1 MNLIE
6 VENPRNK
13 FDLIRH
19 EYTYEREMQKYET
32 FTSDEIC
39 IANLVLYKNYML
51 RNTDAMNKFS
61 FIVGQFRDIEIQ
73 LNEQYKLMFTVVLD
87 LKHHLADHI
96 YLIDGYQINN
106 PA

>member
-6 VENPRNK
+6 VKNPRNK

-19 EYTYEREMQKYET
+19 EDTYEREMQKYET

-51 RNTDAMNKFS
+51 RNADAINEFS
-61 FIVGQFRDIEIQ
+61 FIVGQF
-73 LNEQYKLMFTVVLD
+73 
-87 LKHHLADHI
+87 
-96 YLIDGYQINN
+96 
-106 PA
+106 